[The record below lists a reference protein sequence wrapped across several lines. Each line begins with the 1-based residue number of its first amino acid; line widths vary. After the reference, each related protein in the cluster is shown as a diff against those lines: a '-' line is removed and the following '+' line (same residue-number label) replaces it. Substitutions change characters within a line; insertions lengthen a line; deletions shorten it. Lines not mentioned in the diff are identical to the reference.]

1 MKFDEKTKEMYLS
14 EYYPGISVEKIIENT
29 GFEIDVSRA
38 VESIP
43 PSEEELRVLREE
55 VDPQRLIL

>member
-1 MKFDEKTKEMYLS
+1 VK
-14 EYYPGISVEKIIENT
+14 KIVENT